1 MTEGKRLTLK
11 SPHGKEAA
19 KEVLCVGRV
28 SDLWGKQGLRF
39 PLRLESTR
47 IHILLGV
54 PRLNI
59 AEPNAGNI
67 SKVWRYSGTFSLAWP
82 FGSIYSLIEDPPTC
96 RE

>member
-1 MTEGKRLTLK
+1 MTEGKRFTLK

-67 SKVWRYSGTFSLAWP
+67 SMEVFWNILSCLAFW
-82 FGSIYSLIEDPPTC
+82 FYLQLDRRPTHL
-96 RE
+96 